1 MPYTIREKRR
11 GGIQIKTTHHIALLA
26 IGLVL
31 SLQVFSQSYTFSITD
46 YGATADGTTMNT
58 KAIQSAIDAAAAIG
72 GGRVIIPPGK
82 YLTGG
87 IELRDNI
94 ILERLCCMN
103 KFNTIFR

>member
-1 MPYTIREKRR
+1 
-11 GGIQIKTTHHIALLA
+11 
-26 IGLVL
+26 
-31 SLQVFSQSYTFSITD
+31 
-46 YGATADGTTMNT
+46 MNT
-58 KAIQSAIDAAAAIG
+58 KAIQLAIDAAAAVG